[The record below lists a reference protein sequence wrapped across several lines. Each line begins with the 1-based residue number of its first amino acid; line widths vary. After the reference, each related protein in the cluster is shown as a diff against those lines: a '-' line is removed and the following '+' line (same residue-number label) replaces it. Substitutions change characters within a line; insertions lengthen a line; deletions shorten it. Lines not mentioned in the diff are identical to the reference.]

1 MIFNSIEF
9 LIFFPI
15 VVLLYFAIPK
25 KIKPAWLLLASYY
38 FYMSWSAKYAIL
50 ILISTV
56 ITYLSGL
63 LMAKVEKKK
72 WIVALSFISNL
83 GILFFFKYFN
93 FIIDNINRGI
103 HFAGIDKSIQA
114 VELPMIVGISFYTFQ
129 ALSYT
134 VDVYRGTI
142 KPEKNFINYALFVS
156 FFPQLVAGPIERSGN
171 LLSQIQMVSKQRLF
185 NYQKIV
191 SGFSLMCYGMFIKVV
206 LADHLAALV
215 DSIWDNLQM
224 VGLVEGIVAMVAFS
238 FQIYCDFSAY
248 SAIAI
253 GAARVMGFDLMENF
267 NTPYLATSIKDFW
280 RRWHISL
287 STWFRDYLYIPLGG
301 NRKGK
306 IRKYLNLMITFLVSG
321 LWHGA
326 NWTYIIW
333 GGMHGLM
340 QVIGDILHPLKM
352 KIGRLLKVNE
362 EAESFKIGQICITF
376 CLTSIAWVFFRAP
389 SIREALRFFKY
400 MILNRDYWS
409 LFDERLFSFGLDR
422 IDFEVTFVAL
432 LVLIVF
438 DLIRYFKSVDA
449 GEFLARQNLWF
460 RWVILIAF
468 IVGTIIY
475 GAYGIDFDSAQFL
488 YFQF

>member
-171 LLSQIQMVSKQRLF
+171 LLSQIQMASKQRLF

-253 GAARVMGFDLMENF
+253 GASRVMGFDLMENF
-267 NTPYLATSIKDFW
+267 NTPYFATSIKDFW

-287 STWFRDYLYIPLGG
+287 STWFRSGACAVCNGTKP
-301 NRKGK
+301 
-306 IRKYLNLMITFLVSG
+306 LVS
-321 LWHGA
+321 
-326 NWTYIIW
+326 
-333 GGMHGLM
+333 
-340 QVIGDILHPLKM
+340 
-352 KIGRLLKVNE
+352 R
-362 EAESFKIGQICITF
+362 
-376 CLTSIAWVFFRAP
+376 R
-389 SIREALRFFKY
+389 
-400 MILNRDYWS
+400 
-409 LFDERLFSFGLDR
+409 
-422 IDFEVTFVAL
+422 
-432 LVLIVF
+432 
-438 DLIRYFKSVDA
+438 
-449 GEFLARQNLWF
+449 
-460 RWVILIAF
+460 
-468 IVGTIIY
+468 
-475 GAYGIDFDSAQFL
+475 
-488 YFQF
+488 

>member
-15 VVLLYFAIPK
+15 VVLLYFVIPK
-25 KIKPAWLLLASYY
+25 KIKPAWLLIASYY

-63 LMAKVEKKK
+63 LMSKVEKKK
-72 WIVALSFISNL
+72 WVVALSFISNL

-103 HFAGIDKSIQA
+103 HFAGIDKSIHA

-171 LLSQIQMVSKQRLF
+171 LLFQIQLVSKQRLF

-206 LADHLAALV
+206 LADHLAILV

-224 VGLVEGIVAMVAFS
+224 VGLIEGIVAMVAFS

-267 NTPYLATSIKDFW
+267 NTPYFATSIKDFW

-306 IRKYLNLMITFLVSG
+306 LRKYLNLMITFLVSG

-340 QVIGDILHPLKM
+340 QVIGDILHPVKLK
-352 KIGRLLKVNE
+352 ICRLFKVNE
-362 EAESFKIGQICITF
+362 EAESFKIGQIFITF
-376 CLTSIAWVFFRAP
+376 CLTSIVWVFFRAP
-389 SIREALRFFKY
+389 SVREALRFFKY

-409 LFDERLFSFGLDR
+409 LFDEHLFSFGLDR

-432 LVLIVF
+432 MVLIVF

-460 RWVILIAF
+460 RWVILIAL

-475 GAYGIDFDSAQFL
+475 GAYGINFDSAQFL